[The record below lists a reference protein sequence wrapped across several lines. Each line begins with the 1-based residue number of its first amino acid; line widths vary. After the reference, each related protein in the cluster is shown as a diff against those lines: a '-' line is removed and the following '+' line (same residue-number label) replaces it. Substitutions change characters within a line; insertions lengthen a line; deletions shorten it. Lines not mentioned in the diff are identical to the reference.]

1 VNVLTILKAYSVS
14 HPFSVTL
21 RSNIAKLTQS
31 TQDFAIL
38 LQVSS
43 FSPAPTPGP
52 YSPAVGGLSPNPG
65 KLSSGGISRS
75 RSAQASQ
82 TSSSVKP
89 KPGELRDTP
98 WSALP
103 HQTFKIDADS

>member
-1 VNVLTILKAYSVS
+1 MS
-14 HPFSVTL
+14 HPFSAIL

-52 YSPAVGGLSPNPG
+52 YSPAVGGLSSNPG
-65 KLSSGGISRS
+65 KQSSAGVSRS
-75 RSAQASQ
+75 RSANTTPSI
-82 TSSSVKP
+82 KP
-89 KPGELRDTP
+89 KPGDLRDIP
-98 WSALP
+98 WSAQP

>member
-1 VNVLTILKAYSVS
+1 MS
-14 HPFSVTL
+14 HPFSTIL

-43 FSPAPTPGP
+43 FSPALTPGP

-65 KLSSGGISRS
+65 KQSSGGVSRS
-75 RSAQASQ
+75 RSAQALHT
-82 TSSSVKP
+82 TSNAKP
-89 KPGELRDTP
+89 KLGELKDVP
-98 WSALP
+98 WSAQP
-103 HQTFKIDADS
+103 HQIFKIDPDT

>member
-1 VNVLTILKAYSVS
+1 MS
-14 HPFSVTL
+14 HPFSTVL

-52 YSPAVGGLSPNPG
+52 YSPAAAGRLSPNPG
-65 KLSSGGISRS
+65 KLSTPGGISRS

-82 TSSSVKP
+82 TPSSAKLKSD
-89 KPGELRDTP
+89 EFREAP
-98 WSALP
+98 WTALP
-103 HQTFKIDADS
+103 HQTFKIDADP

>member
-1 VNVLTILKAYSVS
+1 MNVLTTLKAYSVS
-14 HPFSVTL
+14 HPFSGTL

-52 YSPAVGGLSPNPG
+52 YSPAVAGLSPNQG
-65 KLSSGGISRS
+65 KLFSGGISRS

-82 TSSSVKP
+82 PPPKPKP

-103 HQTFKIDADS
+103 HQTFKIHADP